1 MTRRPP
7 RSTRTDTLCPYTTP
21 FRSEAVPEIKAPA
34 HPVKLPEP
42 PQGRV
47 SFDQVTFFY
56 PTRPDLA
63 ALVDFSLEV
72 VPGETVAIVGPSGAG
87 KTTLFQ
93 LVQRFYD
100 PQQGV
105 VKVDGTPL
113 PKVDPAALR
122 ARIAVVPQESRSE
135 EHTSEHQ
142 SLMRIS

>member
-93 LVQRFYD
+93 LVQRFYA

-113 PKVDPAALR
+113 PQVDPAALR
-122 ARIAVVPQESRSE
+122 ELGRASCGERGCQYV
-135 EHTSEHQ
+135 
-142 SLMRIS
+142 